1 MAKSKTKKAT
11 SKKKTSIGDGKFSKT
26 WSKGGGTTGS
36 TPSKFRTKKKPYR
49 GQGK

>member
-1 MAKSKTKKAT
+1 MAKSKTKKTT

-26 WSKGGGTTGS
+26 RNKGGGSNGS
-36 TPSKFRTKKKPYR
+36 TPSKFRSKKKPYR